1 MSSMRKVVIDAHD
14 FVGLRGGAGGS
25 GSYFL
30 SLVEQLARL
39 VDVEVIASAGN
50 SHFLRALAARS
61 KRLVVAVNGGGHAE
75 AIGASLKDAEILYA
89 PFTALPE
96 RSAYR
101 HIPAVTAIHDLQH
114 RFLKSFFPEPER
126 VERDDAY
133 FAAVTDAD
141 AVLTF
146 AQVERHNIMNFY
158 NVHGKIGVVPHAPF
172 LAEEIERD
180 FGDAPLTPDR
190 NPYTRKFGRYV
201 LYPAVNWPHKNHYRL
216 IEAFR
221 FLCQELDVRN
231 VKLVLTGASCVEQ
244 REHFYK
250 GLLQQSWAQERI
262 VNLGFVSSLQLYMLI
277 KGAEALAFP
286 SMYEG
291 FGIPVLEAMRI
302 GTPVIASDLAV
313 MHEWF
318 GECYEPFRN
327 IRDSWAMA
335 EDLRRLLDSPCR
347 RRELS
352 EKALER
358 SHAFSSKR
366 MAQETF
372 QFLSEVADEFGRPK
386 RHRGRPYRDMAT
398 LRRKSCRVLLHVL
411 IDTLDP
417 EIIRHAA
424 AAAQAVA
431 ANATDDIRFLFIA
444 PYSAKRDACGGVAT
458 KVRPTRKKPRKNHP
472 LTELDI
478 WFGQTQGRSDRTLLD
493 ELCSGIGE
501 IVYFDDVDGAGDR
514 SRAIRFYVATQIDA
528 SFHSFI
534 KLSVLAELDPTSGL
548 AERYHDAALR
558 QDREIDGFY
567 LGEHS
572 WAALRSQILHVVHAA
587 PRRLEEAVSDV
598 AAMAIHNFVL
608 TNDFVLN
615 GDLARRSSPD
625 WFGNAWLAEL
635 AIHGRIAEPRLRFA
649 YIETELRHRVGHHFA
664 LVEGLCQAAAAAGL
678 DPVVGAN
685 RDAGLGDGTTALTMD
700 ACFSGYAQAPEPYV
714 TPSHFADELL
724 AFLCRQQLGPHDYVY
739 LHMPYPTLVAGV
751 LQLVATSLVEK
762 LPVFLI
768 RICSADESFRWHDIR
783 QTKLVRAIGELGAAR
798 RNRIRLFAESIPL
811 QRYFERLAG
820 QSLPVLLNPI
830 GRTLAASALT
840 AADLRQQRRRGGTVV
855 FGYFGEARREKGFD
869 LLPDIVENLIAIYG
883 PARVK
888 FAIQVSAAPDNDT
901 EQVRTARR
909 RLERLAEMHKADAAI
924 CLYEEFPDMRGY
936 YRALAG
942 CDALLLPYDV
952 AAYQARGSG
961 VALEGLALGIPIVV
975 AAGTDMAVTF
985 AGQGCITA
993 ASHTADAFAQACAF
1007 VVDNLPAIA
1016 AGVQDYLARSPLVQS
1031 ESEYIRALVGHVPAI
1046 PAGVPEERPV
1056 AIWIG
1061 NDVLSQG
1068 CSAVYDAQRDFLRRH
1083 GFEIYNVYVPFPDL
1097 GGYRHSDE
1105 ALEKY
1110 LVANA
1115 LGWAANGYD
1124 FGCYSW
1130 ILNQSDDASRP
1141 DLLDEIAKQG
1151 ASTARLLALNAYSA
1165 FPASLLRLVEGRQVA
1180 LVCLNYVHLLPV
1192 VEKLGLLHRKGTRV
1206 VLETHDIQA
1215 DQHAI
1220 RSQRD
1225 VDEQDKEL
1233 ELRLLSD
1240 ADAVVAIS
1248 RGEYAEIGER
1258 NPWANV
1264 EFVLPTMRLRD
1275 ALSHKWR
1282 PGASQLRPHWLEVW
1296 CERPELQTLFD
1307 LRTPSSLVGFLRWI
1321 LLFGRREYPMLE
1333 VGPEL
1338 IAIADAPHLDFPNG
1352 GESTKITTVVG
1363 WAWGARADLRELYP
1377 AATDPG
1383 HFDRQ
1388 GLLKWLGDEG
1398 AQEYRLEADGSLTP
1412 SGSDRRGLPQVAPTL
1427 LEAFVLARPK
1437 RLATAEDR
1445 HRLFDWLSAA
1455 GRVDVILVG
1464 SDHPANIASIRRF
1477 IHEVHAAYLAPH
1489 GVNLLLVGRSGMA
1502 LEPGDTVPG
1511 LFALGEVEV
1520 LDPLYRIAS
1529 VVAVPTSVGTGT
1541 PIKVL
1546 DAFARGLCVSASNFV
1561 DRALDLRAY
1570 GFPMCAEPHEFAAD
1584 IRELLSSQD
1593 ARRERIALAQ
1603 EFAADQLGA
1612 ATYDTKWRALAG
1624 LAADR
1629 GVIGEMS
1636 TPGRELVVFEAAAV
1650 AA

>member
-1 MSSMRKVVIDAHD
+1 MSSLRRVVIDAYD

-30 SLVEQLARL
+30 SLVEHLARL
-39 VDVEVIASAGN
+39 VDVEVIASASN
-50 SHFLRALAARS
+50 SHFLRAVAERS
-61 KRLVVAVNGGGHAE
+61 KRLVVAVNGGDHAE

-114 RFLKSFFPEPER
+114 RFLKSYFPEPER

-146 AQVERHNIMNFY
+146 AQVERHNIMNLY

-221 FLCQELDVRN
+221 FLCQELDVRD

-244 REHFYK
+244 REHFYNR
-250 GLLQQSWAQERI
+250 LLQQSWAHDRV

-277 KGAEALAFP
+277 KGAETLAFP

-313 MHEWF
+313 MREWF

-335 EDLRRLLDSPCR
+335 EDLRRLLDNSCR

-352 EKALER
+352 ETGLEYSR
-358 SHAFSSKR
+358 AFSSKR
-366 MAQETF
+366 IAEETL
-372 QFLSEVADEFGRPK
+372 QFLSEVADEFDRPT
-386 RHRGRPYRDMAT
+386 RHRGRPYRDMAA
-398 LRRKSCRVLLHVL
+398 LRRKGCRMLLHVL
-411 IDTLDP
+411 VDTLDP
-417 EIIRHAA
+417 EIIRKAA
-424 AAAQAVA
+424 TTAQAIA
-431 ANATDDIRFLFIA
+431 ANATGDLRFLFIA
-444 PYSAKRDACGGVAT
+444 PYSAKSDECGSVAT
-458 KVRPTRKKPRKNHP
+458 KAKPARKRPRRSHG

-478 WFGQTQGRSDRTLLD
+478 WLGQTNRRSDCLLFE
-493 ELCSGIGE
+493 ELCPGISE

-514 SRAIRFYVATQIDA
+514 SRAIRFYIATQIDA
-528 SFHSFI
+528 SFHCFI
-534 KLSVLAELDPTSGL
+534 KVSALADLDPTSGI
-548 AERYHDAALR
+548 AERYCDAALR
-558 QDREIDGFY
+558 QDRNIDGFY

-572 WAALRSQILHVVHAA
+572 WAALRSRTLQVVHAA
-587 PRRLEEAVSDV
+587 PRRLNEAVSD
-598 AAMAIHNFVL
+598 AAVMAIHNFVL
-608 TNDFVLN
+608 TNEFVLN
-615 GDLARRSSPD
+615 GDLAQRSPPD

-635 AIHGRIAEPRLRFA
+635 AIRGRIAEPRQRFA
-649 YIETELRHRVGHHFA
+649 YLETELRRRVGHHFA
-664 LVEGLCQAAAAAGL
+664 LVQGLCEAAEAAGL
-678 DPVVGAN
+678 APIVGAN
-685 RDAGLGDGTTALTMD
+685 QDVELVDGENKLEID
-700 ACFSGYAQAPEPYV
+700 ACFASYSQAPETYV
-714 TPSHFADELL
+714 TPTHFAAELL
-724 AFLCRQQLGPHDYVY
+724 AFLCRHQLGPRDYVY

-751 LQLVATSLVEK
+751 LQLVATSRIEE
-762 LPVFLI
+762 LPMFLI

-783 QTKLVRAIGELGAAR
+783 QTKLLRAIGELGAAR
-798 RNRIRLFAESIPL
+798 RKRIRLFAESIPL
-811 QRYFERLAG
+811 QRYFERLTG

-830 GRTLAASALT
+830 GRTLAASALA
-840 AADLRQQRRRGGTVV
+840 AADLRQQRRRRGTVV

-869 LLPDIVENLIAIYG
+869 LLPEILENLIVIYG
-883 PARVK
+883 AERVK

-901 EQVRTARR
+901 EEVRAARG
-909 RLERLAEMHKADAAI
+909 RLERLAEMHKADDAI
-924 CLYEEFPDMRGY
+924 CLYQEFPDMRGY
-936 YRALAG
+936 YAALGG
-942 CDALLLPYDV
+942 CDAVLLPYDV

-1007 VVDNLPAIA
+1007 VVDNLPGIS

-1031 ESEYIRALVGHVPAI
+1031 ESEYIRALVGHVPTI

-1115 LGWAANGYD
+1115 LGWAVNGYD

-1141 DLLDEIAKQG
+1141 DLLEEIAKNG

-1165 FPASLLRLVEGRQVA
+1165 FPASLLRLIEARQVA

-1192 VEKLGLLHRKGTRV
+1192 VEKLGLLGREGTRV

-1215 DQHAI
+1215 CQHAI
-1220 RSQRD
+1220 RAQRE

-1233 ELRLLSD
+1233 ELRLLSEV
-1240 ADAVVAIS
+1240 DAVVAIS
-1248 RGEYAEIGER
+1248 RGEYDEIGER

-1275 ALSHKWR
+1275 ALSHEWR
-1282 PGASQLRPHWLEVW
+1282 PGASQLSSHWLEVW
-1296 CERPELQTLFD
+1296 CERQDLQTLFD
-1307 LRTPSSLVGFLRWI
+1307 LRTPSSLNGFLTWI
-1321 LLFGRREYPMLE
+1321 LLFGRCEYPMLE

-1338 IAIADAPHLDFPNG
+1338 TAIADAPHPGFPNC
-1352 GESTKITTVVG
+1352 GEGTKITTVVG
-1363 WAWGARADLRELYP
+1363 CAWGARADLRELYP
-1377 AATDPG
+1377 AAADPG

-1388 GLLKWLGDEG
+1388 GLLKWLADAG
-1398 AQEYRLEADGSLTP
+1398 AQEYRLEADGSPTP
-1412 SGSDRRGLPQVAPTL
+1412 SGSDRRGLPLVAPAL

-1437 RLATAEDR
+1437 RLTTTEYR
-1445 HRLFDWLSAA
+1445 HRLLDWLNAA

-1477 IHEVHAAYLAPH
+1477 IHEIHAAHLAPY
-1489 GVNLLLVGRSGMA
+1489 GVNLLLVGRAGLA
-1502 LEPGDTVPG
+1502 LEPADMVPG
-1511 LFALGEVEV
+1511 LFALGEVEA
-1520 LDPLYRIAS
+1520 LDPLYRIAG

-1546 DAFARGLCVSASNFV
+1546 DAFARGLCVSVSNFV

-1570 GFPMCAEPHEFAAD
+1570 GFPMCAEPREFATD

-1593 ARRERIALAQ
+1593 ARRERIALAR
-1603 EFAADQLGA
+1603 EFAADQLGV
-1612 ATYDTKWRALAG
+1612 ATYDVKWRALAG
-1624 LAADR
+1624 VAADR
-1629 GVIGEMS
+1629 GVVGETS
-1636 TPGRELVVFEAAAV
+1636 APGRELVVFEAAAAV
-1650 AA
+1650 A